1 MARPARQTF
10 AKRQREKK
18 RDEKRKEKEEK
29 KKVRK
34 IEKEQDPS
42 LQGDDIVDASSIS
55 PFFEADDTAAE
66 VEESAEESGESG
78 EAAAA
83 PERAEQPRAT
93 EG

>member
-34 IEKEQDPS
+34 IEKEQDPT
-42 LQGDDIVDASSIS
+42 LEGEDIVDASSIS
-55 PFFEADDTAAE
+55 PFFEAEE
-66 VEESAEESGESG
+66 VEEESEDKTDES
-78 EAAAA
+78 ES
-83 PERAEQPRAT
+83 
-93 EG
+93 

>member
-34 IEKEQDPS
+34 IEKEADPAM
-42 LQGDDIVDASSIS
+42 LGDDIVDASSIS
-55 PFFEADDTAAE
+55 PFLEDQGLAE
-66 VEESAEESGESG
+66 VLQEQISGDEPNPDGASG
-78 EAAAA
+78 DS
-83 PERAEQPRAT
+83 PKP
-93 EG
+93 